1 MTTTVLVLHPRGRT
15 ELADVAGVSVLLHDP
30 AGADLA
36 EDAQTAQVLVAEGG
50 SVDQVVALAEKM
62 PQLTLVQT
70 TNAGVEKWEGR
81 LPHRVRLSNGR
92 GAHGASTAEWALA
105 GLLAVY
111 RDLVTFA
118 NARTWSDHPTE
129 TLMGKRVLIVGA
141 GDLAGELAV
150 RLDACGA
157 SSTLVGR
164 TAREGV
170 HAIDELGELVPTHD
184 AVVLML
190 PLTEQTRG
198 LVDADLLSRM
208 PDRAILV
215 NAARGPVVDT
225 DALLAE
231 LRAERLRAVLDVT
244 DPEPLPEDH
253 PLWGAPG
260 LLLTPHVGGFSE
272 GRDDRAWAVARE
284 NVAAVAR
291 GEDPPNLVR

>member
-1 MTTTVLVLHPRGRT
+1 MTTTVLVLDPRGCS
-15 ELADVAGVSVLLHDP
+15 ELADLPGVDVLFHDP
-30 AGADLA
+30 GSSELAD
-36 EDAQTAQVLVAEGG
+36 DARAAQVLVAEGG
-50 SVDQVVALAEKM
+50 SVDQVAALAAEM
-62 PQLTLVQT
+62 PALRLVQT
-70 TNAGVEKWEGR
+70 TNAGVETWVGR
-81 LPHRVRLSNGR
+81 LPEQVQLSNGR

-111 RDLVTFA
+111 RDLVSFA

-129 TLMGKRVLIVGA
+129 TLMGKHVLIVGA
-141 GDLAGELAV
+141 GDLATELAV

-164 TAREGV
+164 TRRDGV
-170 HAIDELGELVPTHD
+170 HAIDELGELVATHD

-198 LVDADLLSRM
+198 LVDADLLARM
-208 PDRAILV
+208 PDHAILV
-215 NAARGPVVDT
+215 NAARGGVVDT
-225 DALLAE
+225 DALLVE
-231 LRAERLRAVLDVT
+231 LRAQRLRAVLDVT

-272 GRDDRAWAVARE
+272 GRDERAWAVTRA

-291 GEDPPNLVR
+291 GEEPPNLVR